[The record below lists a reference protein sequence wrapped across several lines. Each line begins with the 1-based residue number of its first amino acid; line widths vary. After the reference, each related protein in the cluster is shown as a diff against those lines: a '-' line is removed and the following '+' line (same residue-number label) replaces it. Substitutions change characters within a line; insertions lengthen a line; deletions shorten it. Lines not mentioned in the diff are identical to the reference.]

1 MEWVERI
8 HTGGLLDVPDSLG
21 ETRGQGQ
28 AIGTAV
34 DMLSPGTGELERM
47 NIIKSIVKG
56 SLPVKQGEALISD
69 DFAEKFGISV
79 GNKVTFLVQR

>member
-21 ETRGQGQ
+21 ETMGQGQ

-34 DMLSPGTGELERM
+34 DLLSTGSREVDRM
-47 NIIKSIVKG
+47 NIKKSIVKG
-56 SLPVKQGEALISD
+56 SLPVKQGEAFISD
-69 DFAEKFGISV
+69 NFAERFNISW
-79 GNKVTFLVQR
+79 G